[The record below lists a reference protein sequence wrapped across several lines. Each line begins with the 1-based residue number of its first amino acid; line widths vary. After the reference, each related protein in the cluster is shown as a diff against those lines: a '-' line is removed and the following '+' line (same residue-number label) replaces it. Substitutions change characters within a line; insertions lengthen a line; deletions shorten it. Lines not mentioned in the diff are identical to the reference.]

1 MLIQF
6 NIVYSFNN
14 NINNVLIIMK
24 AQINLK
30 LPST

>member
-1 MLIQF
+1 MLIQC
-6 NIVYSFNN
+6 NMIYSFNN
-14 NINNVLIIMK
+14 SINNVLIIMK